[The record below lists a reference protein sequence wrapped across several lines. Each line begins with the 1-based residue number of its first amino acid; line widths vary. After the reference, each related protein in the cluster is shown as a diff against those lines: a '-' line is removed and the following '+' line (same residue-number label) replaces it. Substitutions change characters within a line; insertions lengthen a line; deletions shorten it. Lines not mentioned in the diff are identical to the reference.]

1 MTEEFKNMKLDDEMM
16 EGVAGGSSAEMVSDE
31 QCVSAM
37 LKLKNVNPGIVAEAF
52 AKGNVKV
59 TMNSGDKGNI
69 YTYNGRRIS
78 RYEAL
83 VRLGR
88 GNNCGNFDIR
98 NYLSASHKDNKARN
112 VND

>member
-1 MTEEFKNMKLDDEMM
+1 MTEELKNMKLDDEML
-16 EGVAGGSSAEMVSDE
+16 EGVAGGSTTEQASDE
-31 QCVSAM
+31 TCVAAM
-37 LKLKNVNPGIVAEAF
+37 LGLKRDKVNPGIVAEAF

-59 TMNSGDKGNI
+59 EFQSKKGNI

-88 GNNCGNFDIR
+88 GNGKGNFDITP
-98 NYLSASHKDNKARN
+98 YLADSHGDN
-112 VND
+112 NDRHN